1 MKNII
6 NIPNHCH
13 NSPYC
18 TLKRVVK
25 SKCRNSE
32 NNMESNLIIPYFY
45 YDFHTHQYC
54 NKCMFEEL
62 TKHNYKNETE

>member
-1 MKNII
+1 MKNNII

-13 NSPYC
+13 NFPYC

-25 SKCRNSE
+25 SKCRNF
-32 NNMESNLIIPYFY
+32 NY

-54 NKCMFEEL
+54 KKCMFEEL
-62 TKHNYKNETE
+62 TKHNYKNESE